1 MNYKGKSVPIVLVL
15 VCFLLKSTD
24 GYRRPDYT
32 VALVNVTWQSG
43 NVFRSRYYSD
53 KFYYGKNS
61 NVNPSEGSLIAAV
74 VPSGCLATNYIP
86 VRDNEKWIALVS
98 RGSCYFNQKI
108 DSAKKMNASGIIIYD
123 NTNSRQLIMSDKS
136 VHNFI
141 SISTSKV
148 IGNELLHIMKNAS
161 QLYIRITVGQTVDN
175 WDFNR
180 TSIFFVSVS
189 FIIFMVVSLG
199 WLLVYYF
206 QRFRYLK
213 NRQRNQV

>member
-1 MNYKGKSVPIVLVL
+1 MNDRLNTVAIALIIICS
-15 VCFLLKSTD
+15 LLKSTD
-24 GYRRPDYT
+24 CYRRPGYT
-32 VALVNVTWQSG
+32 IAYVNVTWISK
-43 NVFRSRYYSD
+43 NVVYTKYYSD
-53 KFYYGKNS
+53 KFYYGRESDVKA
-61 NVNPSEGSLIAAV
+61 SEGNLIAAV
-74 VPSGCLATNYIP
+74 VPVGCLATNYAP
-86 VRDNEKWIALVS
+86 TRQHEKWIALVS

-123 NTNSRQLIMSDKS
+123 NTDNQQLIMSDKKIA
-136 VHNFI
+136 NFI
-141 SISTSKV
+141 SISTSRA
-148 IGNELLHIMKNAS
+148 IGNELLRVMKNAT
-161 QLYIRITVGQTVDN
+161 QIYVRITVGPTVDN